1 MQCGRGRTAAAL
13 AGALLFLV
21 LPLLATPGHACA
33 GDDSSS
39 FSSSSDAGV
48 SRWDRE
54 FQLKGRRRS
63 LLSMQ
68 GRLCGALHPAPE
80 LMQKIEFR
88 LAAFRAKEAARVAS
102 GAMQGEGK
110 VYPIPTYVYNV
121 VSADGSDRGFV
132 SDAGLKAQVDALN
145 QAYATAVTPDGNVG
159 SSGEQSGLTWKFDLQ
174 SIQRIKAGDMC
185 DQGEEKKIKA
195 ANRKGSKAALNLY
208 ITDLSSC
215 GLLGYSSWPWELDP
229 KSGKADPV
237 TMDGVVIHFETL
249 PGGSYKPYNMG
260 RTCIH
265 ETGHWMGLFHVF
277 QNGELLLVVLVPIG
291 WPYHSSVDSIQPPL
305 TPPSLHQTNPT
316 NQTLPPQPQAAARA
330 ATRWTTRRTRAPPP
344 RAAPSR
350 ATRAPSRE
358 RTPFGTS
365 WTTPTTSA

>member
-102 GAMQGEGK
+102 GATQGEGK

-277 QNGELLLVVLVPIG
+277 QNGCSKGGDQVDDT
-291 WPYHSSVDSIQPPL
+291 PYQGAPTEGCPKSRDSC
-305 TPPSLHQTNPT
+305 
-316 NQTLPPQPQAAARA
+316 PQPGEDPFWNFMDY
-330 ATRWTTRRTRAPPP
+330 TDDKCMKGF
-344 RAAPSR
+344 
-350 ATRAPSRE
+350 
-358 RTPFGTS
+358 TPLQHKRMEAM
-365 WTTPTTSA
+365 WQLHRLNR